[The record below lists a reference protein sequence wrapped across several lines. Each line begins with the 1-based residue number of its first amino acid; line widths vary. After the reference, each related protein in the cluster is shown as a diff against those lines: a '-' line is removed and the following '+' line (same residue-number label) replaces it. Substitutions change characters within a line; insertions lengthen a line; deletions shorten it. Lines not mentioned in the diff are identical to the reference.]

1 MIPSDVAY
9 RLQLPADAA
18 VSRTPTAQ
26 QVSNVLA
33 DLSPGQ
39 RVLAE
44 IQALLPTG
52 AYRALI
58 NQRDITLALPFSA
71 KAGDTLELEVVES
84 GGRLALA
91 VITRKDAA
99 DATPRGERPAVET
112 TLSRAGNFIAGLLGR
127 GEDGDAA
134 KPATLNANQPI
145 ATTPPAKGSDL
156 VPLLKQAIAQSGM
169 FYESHQAQWVGSR
182 LPIEALLAE
191 PQGKFSLPRSD
202 MQPGTAPQ
210 RTPGAT
216 PQATTGPTPQVT
228 TGAAPEISPSAE
240 RLAIPDAGLQKPA
253 SLSPGAA
260 NPVNPAILAASSD
273 GIAPATTDAS
283 NTARQTSVLPS
294 GQIVAAD
301 LLPLV
306 QQQLEALANQ
316 AFAWQGQ
323 VWPGQQ
329 MKWEIAEDGH
339 RNAEGEP
346 DASTQWQTRLTL
358 SMPELGEVRAV
369 LRLREGDISLMLST
383 DDNDAASR
391 LSGGGEALRTQFES
405 AGLTLSGLSIGRH
418 ERTEG

>member
-1 MIPSDVAY
+1 MIPSDVAS
-9 RLQLPADAA
+9 RLQLPTDAA
-18 VSRTPTAQ
+18 VARAPTAQ
-26 QVSNVLA
+26 QVSSALA

-84 GGRLALA
+84 EGRLALA
-91 VITRKDAA
+91 VIARKDAA

-112 TLSRAGNFIAGLLGR
+112 TLSRTGNFIAGLLGR
-127 GEDGDAA
+127 GEDGDTA
-134 KPATLNANQPI
+134 KPAPLNANQPI
-145 ATTPPAKGSDL
+145 AATPPAKGSDL
-156 VPLLKQAIAQSGM
+156 VPLLKQALSQSGM
-169 FYESHQAQWVGSR
+169 FYESHQAQWVSSR
-182 LPIEALLAE
+182 LPMDVLLAE
-191 PQGKFSLPRSD
+191 PQGRLSTLRSD
-202 MQPGTAPQ
+202 SQGDTA
-210 RTPGAT
+210 RGA
-216 PQATTGPTPQVT
+216 QVVT
-228 TGAAPEISPSAE
+228 TMLAPTLAKLGADGAEVPVAGMGDTTRPAAPALPPGQLVA
-240 RLAIPDAGLQKPA
+240 PDL
-253 SLSPGAA
+253 
-260 NPVNPAILAASSD
+260 V
-273 GIAPATTDAS
+273 
-283 NTARQTSVLPS
+283 
-294 GQIVAAD
+294 
-301 LLPLV
+301 PLV

-316 AFAWQGQ
+316 TFAWQGQ